1 MSTSASLAN
10 DKLLKIC
17 LTALGA
23 DLQAGEL
30 IAEEKITQTARDF
43 AGLLGASPDSEDVQG
58 VIAELTRRFNIWTG
72 RCGVLYSSDDPGHQ
86 AWLSARAKQIE
97 WRFWNRYRLFLEM
110 RLPPKVVS
118 ELSDMTDTVLGLLED
133 PQRSGAWRRQG
144 LVVGHVQS
152 GKTGNYTGLI
162 CKAADAGYKVIV
174 VLSGIHNSLR
184 AQTQIRLDEGFLGYA
199 RQWND
204 PATTRVPVGVGEIDP
219 TVVADSVT
227 TRDDR
232 GDFNAAKAQGFQ
244 IHAGGNVLLFVVKK
258 NIKVLQ
264 NLIDWAKLSAKKAVA
279 DGRFVVG
286 DVPLLVIDD
295 EADQASV
302 DTKVQAFDEE
312 TGQPDLEHSPTAINH
327 LIRKLLET
335 FERRAYVGYTAT
347 PFANVFIHPEGRTP
361 EGGED
366 LFPKHFIINLS
377 APSNYFGPARIFGRG
392 DETLPRQGVA
402 PSRIRFIKDA
412 GEWVPASHRNGLVPR
427 YNGADAIPPSLEEA
441 IRAFVLSSAARRARG
456 QMTDHKSMLIHVT
469 RFTAVQRVVH
479 RQVAE
484 YLSALKDRWRARH
497 TTAGE
502 TIGTDMRGMWHA
514 DFQATSAA
522 HGEVPLSWEDVEA
535 EVWPVLEL
543 IRVNLINAKAS
554 DALIYEEHK
563 KSGLHVIAVG
573 GDKLSRGLTLEGL
586 SVSYFLR
593 SSRMY
598 DTLMQMGRWF
608 GYRPNYEDLCR
619 LYLSSELAEWYG
631 HITDAA
637 EELRQEFDR
646 MVLLGGTP
654 DDYGIRVRTH
664 PVLAITGKLRPG
676 MPSLTTSLSATPFE
690 PTVLVERTA
699 VVRRNWHATQRFL
712 GDLGAAAESPVER
725 EDPDKEYRRGRWP
738 GAIEWRGVPGSVVLA
753 YLKAFEFAERDLTRT
768 PAVAVQSY
776 IEDRVANGELTE
788 WTVVAL
794 GKDASHSGASSKD
807 EHPSLAV
814 ELAGHRIATIY
825 RERITPAV
833 ERKDRYVVKRLG
845 SPKDESIDLS
855 IEEWLRVAP
864 DLARLRRDPQRPPE
878 LTRGRLVREGRPRTR
893 GLMILYLLSP
903 DREQWDPT
911 EGDVVPLVA
920 PFISFPHSSGAK
932 PVSYTLNFRYWED
945 ELAGVE

>member
-1 MSTSASLAN
+1 MSLSSSPAYE
-10 DKLLKIC
+10 KLLKIC
-17 LTALGA
+17 LTALGS

-30 IAEEKITQTARDF
+30 IAEEKITETARSF
-43 AGLLGASPDSEDVQG
+43 AAIISKSADSEEVQS

-72 RCGVLYSSDDPGHQ
+72 PCGVLTGDDPSHK
-86 AWLSARAKQIE
+86 AWLPVRVKEVE
-97 WRFWNRYRLFLEM
+97 WRFWNRYRLFLET
-110 RLPPKVVS
+110 RLPPKVVT

-133 PQRSGAWRRQG
+133 PTRAGGWRRQG

-152 GKTGNYTGLI
+152 GKTGNYTGLL

-219 TVVADSVT
+219 TLIADSVT

-232 GDFNAAKAQGFQ
+232 GDFNTAKAQGFQ

-258 NIKVLQ
+258 NVRVLK
-264 NLIDWAKLSAKKAVA
+264 NLIDWAKLSAKKPIG

-286 DVPLLVIDD
+286 EVPLLVIDD

-302 DTKVQAFDEE
+302 DTRVQAFDEE
-312 TGQPDLEHSPTAINH
+312 TGQPDLDHSPTAINH
-327 LIRKLLET
+327 LIRTLLET

-347 PFANVFIHPEGRTP
+347 PFANVFIHPEGKTP

-366 LFPKHFIINLS
+366 LFPRHFIINLS

-392 DETLPRQGVA
+392 DETLPRQGER

-412 GEWVPASHRNGLVPR
+412 SEWIPPSHKNGLVPR
-427 YNGADAIPPSLEEA
+427 YKDTDVLPPSLEEA

-456 QMTDHKSMLIHVT
+456 QITDHKSMLIHVT
-469 RFTAVQRVVH
+469 RFTAVQGVVH
-479 RQVAE
+479 RQVSE
-484 YLSALKDRWRARH
+484 YVNSLKDRWRTRN
-497 TTAGE
+497 TTTGE
-502 TIGTDMRGMWHA
+502 TIGHDLREMWDTDFA
-514 DFQATSAA
+514 QTSTA
-522 HGEVPLSWEDVEA
+522 HGESAMSWEAVES
-535 EVWPVLEL
+535 EVWSVLEL

-593 SSRMY
+593 AARMY

-676 MPSLTTSLSATPFE
+676 LPSLTTSLSATPFE
-690 PTVLVERTA
+690 PTILLERSA
-699 VVRRNWHATQRFL
+699 VVRRNWELTLNFVNSR
-712 GDLGAAAESPVER
+712 GAPSEFPVFR
-725 EDPDKEYRRGRWP
+725 DDPDKAYRRGRWP
-738 GAIEWRGVPGSVVLA
+738 GAIEWDGVSGAAVLP
-753 YLKAFEFAERDLTRT
+753 YLKSFEFAERDLSRT
-768 PAVAVQSY
+768 PAIAVRNY
-776 IEDRVANGELTE
+776 IEDRIANGELTE
-788 WTVVAL
+788 WSVVVL
-794 GKDASHSGASSKD
+794 GKGAASSVAASSD
-807 EHPSLAV
+807 AFPSLPIA
-814 ELAGHRIATIY
+814 LSGCRISTIY
-825 RERITPAV
+825 RDRITPAA
-833 ERKDRYVVKRLG
+833 ERKERYVVKRLG

-855 IEEWLRVAP
+855 VDEWRRVAR
-864 DLARLRRDPQRPPE
+864 DLACLRDDPQRPPE
-878 LTRGRLVREGRPRTR
+878 LTRGRLLREGRPKTR
-893 GLMILYLLSP
+893 GLLILYLLSP
-903 DREQWDPT
+903 DPSQWDRA
-911 EGDVVPLVA
+911 EGEIVPLVA
-920 PFISFPHSSGAK
+920 PFVSFPHSADAN
-932 PVSYTLNFRYWED
+932 PVSYTLNYRYWED